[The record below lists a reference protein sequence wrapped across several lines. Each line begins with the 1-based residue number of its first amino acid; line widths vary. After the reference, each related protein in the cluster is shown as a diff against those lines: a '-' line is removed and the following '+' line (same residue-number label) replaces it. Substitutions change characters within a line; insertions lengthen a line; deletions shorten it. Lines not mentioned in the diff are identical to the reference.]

1 VKSDQNEELSCLA
14 GRRVHI
20 IGGRH
25 DGSIARSARCAER
38 VGLNTPRGHLR
49 PAGVHAA
56 QFSKTA
62 VRLGR
67 RDTPPRRPRR
77 QKKGLSP
84 ERPHRSHGGESAW
97 LSALGRSFQGPPG
110 VRPTSIAP
118 PTGTWSK
125 PTVWPDHA
133 SRPDPQPPVAPL
145 SDLKHRP
152 VEPVHRQVELVCGD
166 YPAVDP
172 HSPLLDQP
180 PRLAAAE
187 AELLGKQ
194 GWQV

>member
-67 RDTPPRRPRR
+67 RDAPPRRPRR
-77 QKKGLSP
+77 AEKRPLAREAAPVPWGGIGMALGSRTLLS
-84 ERPHRSHGGESAW
+84 RSAWSATDEYSAADRHVVNAHGG
-97 LSALGRSFQGPPG
+97 
-110 VRPTSIAP
+110 
-118 PTGTWSK
+118 
-125 PTVWPDHA
+125 PDHG